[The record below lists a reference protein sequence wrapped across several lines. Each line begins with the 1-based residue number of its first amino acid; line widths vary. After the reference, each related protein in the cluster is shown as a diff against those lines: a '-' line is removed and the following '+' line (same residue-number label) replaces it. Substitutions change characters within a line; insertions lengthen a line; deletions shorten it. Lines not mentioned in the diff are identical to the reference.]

1 MAGSA
6 KNLYISKGTDPLRIW
21 DRRHARSEKA
31 RMTSVNFAQPDV
43 TLRLDL
49 SGVIRHAAFS
59 SAIAEETHDWVG
71 RPWADTVGEGGNAE
85 IHRMLEDARTTGVSS
100 FHQVR
105 QVFPSGLELAVEYT
119 TVRLGEDA
127 GLIAIGRSLEA
138 VADLRARVIADQAA
152 MERDAWKLREVE
164 TRYRLL
170 FETATQPVLL
180 VDVDEGRILEANPAA
195 IEALGVT
202 RERQLVPDILEA
214 QRTAF
219 LAMLA
224 RVREQG
230 KAPGIVLH
238 LGPERRGWLVRAS
251 LLEVD
256 PAPVFVLQLSPS
268 ATRLER
274 GVEPPAPMRLEDV
287 IERLPEGFVI
297 VDRDG
302 LVRLANRAFLALVD
316 QPYADA
322 VLGQRLGRWLS
333 RAGADA
339 DTILDRVRHSGP
351 LAGLTTTLTNERGA
365 VVEIELSATGSSGEQ
380 PPFIGVLVRRHASA
394 AADAKRVSKAL
405 LRDVVQETIAAVER
419 SSIEA
424 AREIA
429 RRNRTGA
436 EDLVARRREELRTA
450 LDRHAEGLN
459 GAEDPDRSRQDD

>member
-1 MAGSA
+1 
-6 KNLYISKGTDPLRIW
+6 
-21 DRRHARSEKA
+21 
-31 RMTSVNFAQPDV
+31 MTSLNFAQPDV

-49 SGVIRHAAFS
+49 AGVIRHAALS
-59 SAIAEETHDWVG
+59 SAIADEEIEDWVG
-71 RPWADTVGEGGNAE
+71 RAWADTVGEGGNAE
-85 IHRMLEDARTTGVSS
+85 VHRMLEDARTSGVSS

-138 VADLRARVIADQAA
+138 VADLRARVIADQAS
-152 MERDAWKLREVE
+152 MERDTWKLREVE

-180 VDVDEGRILEANPAA
+180 VDVEEATILEANPAA

-202 RERQLVPDILEA
+202 RERQLVMDVLET
-214 QRTAF
+214 QREAF
-219 LAMLA
+219 LGMLA
-224 RVREQG
+224 RVRTQG

-251 LLEVD
+251 LLEVE

-274 GVEPPAPMRLEDV
+274 GAEPPATMRLEDV

-297 VDRDG
+297 VDREG
-302 LVRLANRAFLALVD
+302 LVRLANKAFLTLVG

-333 RAGADA
+333 RAGTDA
-339 DTILDRVRHSGP
+339 DVVLDRVRRSGP
-351 LAGLTTTLTNERGA
+351 LAGFTTTLTDERGA

-380 PPFIGVLVRRHASA
+380 PPFIGVLVRRQPSA
-394 AADAKRVSKAL
+394 AADAKRLGKAL
-405 LRDVVQETIAAVER
+405 LRDIVQETVAAVER

-424 AREIA
+424 AREIT
-429 RRNRTGA
+429 RGNRTA
-436 EDLVARRREELRTA
+436 ADNLVARRREELRTT
-450 LDRHAEGLN
+450 LDRQAADLGGGGPERGD
-459 GAEDPDRSRQDD
+459 DPDRSPQDD